1 MEELWRKCSACEIV
15 FFCDKSFGLG
25 RCPATGAGHVMFAG
39 AQLAVMNSATWL
51 GQSIQGDPLVDPTWR
66 RCLRCNALFSTFPST
81 GSRCFATG
89 DAHDATSSPAYMLPR
104 DASVQSF
111 DGSGWRKCINC
122 QGLFLNRRISSAVT
136 QCPAGGQHVPG
147 TQPYQPIENHLGETI
162 YRTNVGQV
170 PSGKW
175 TNWAKSLEENQL
187 GEIYRPSSL
196 SQLVSI
202 VQRATRLHAHV
213 RAVGSSWSFSGAVK
227 PDRYSILVET
237 DALNRTPGTVISQ
250 FPAEER
256 ENYLHLMGGMKIRDA
271 YTLAD
276 RRGLAFPTQGGS
288 GGQSIVGAISTGT
301 HGSDVFL
308 PSIADMVEAIHLVGF
323 DGIQFWIQR
332 PGALPTEAM
341 VRRAYPYM
349 DAAQPGF
356 NNFIVDQD
364 TFDAVLVSMG
374 TMGIIYSLLIKPVR
388 AFNLRE
394 TMRKTDWAAVSRDLR
409 DNGSSG
415 ETFRFSSDLPVRY
428 VEITLP
434 PNTAPGRATRR
445 CTVSKRVAEPAMVP
459 RSEPPP
465 PRPSGTLSELCRMGP
480 GLVNWIVQSIT
491 WPAFLGALP
500 AAATLVPGGI
510 SIGSALYSAFVLD
523 VQLTLASARSV
534 SDYLSRV
541 SQLCARYNVKPLIR
555 ELAEPLI
562 IDNRG
567 APSSQGPSWWIMD
580 GMDYN
585 QPDCILVDSM
595 EGFFP
600 IANGDFGALVDRID
614 AVLRAIDDAGTGYG
628 YVSLR
633 FTGTTTA
640 MLGMQQGPPGAM
652 VCSLEL
658 VLIKDQPDNESILR
672 KAQEAVLVED
682 RLLHWGQRNEVL
694 LDPRW
699 REQLNDM
706 YPRLPAWRAVRQRL
720 SDFTNVEGAAKVFS
734 NEFFDRLLN
743 I

>member
-39 AQLAVMNSATWL
+39 AQLAVMNSATWI

-388 AFNLRE
+388 AYDLFELTE
-394 TMRKTDWAAVSRDLR
+394 ATTWEQVSRDLR
-409 DNGSSG
+409 ERGSG
-415 ETFRFSSDLPVRY
+415 GTTFSFPARGPARY
-428 VEITLP
+428 VEMTLAPNTP
-434 PNTAPGRATRR
+434 PNSTTRR
-445 CTVSKRVAEPAMVP
+445 CSLVRRVASPAVIP
-459 RSEPPP
+459 RTSPLPT
-465 PRPSGTLSELCRMGP
+465 RSL
-480 GLVNWIVQSIT
+480 GL
-491 WPAFLGALP
+491 LGALCRTNPQFISPIISATVTPFAFALSAPFAEAGGP
-500 AAATLVPGGI
+500 AAGLLYAIIWADIQASQSQSRSVGEALTRISQVMARYRAEWLLPEINERVIMQFRPGG
-510 SIGSALYSAFVLD
+510 
-523 VQLTLASARSV
+523 ARV
-534 SDYLSRV
+534 
-541 SQLCARYNVKPLIR
+541 
-555 ELAEPLI
+555 
-562 IDNRG
+562 
-567 APSSQGPSWWIMD
+567 GPNWWIMD
-580 GMDYN
+580 GADYDTN
-585 QPDCILVDSM
+585 DCIVVDSM

-600 IANGDFGALVDRID
+600 IVNGDFGVLVDQINAVFAAID
-614 AVLRAIDDAGTGYG
+614 AAGTALG
-628 YVSLR
+628 YVSIR

-640 MLGMQQGPPGAM
+640 MLGMQQGLPGDM
-652 VCSLEL
+652 VCAFEL
-658 VLIKDQPDNESILR
+658 ALLKDQVDNDKIMVA
-672 KAQEAVLVED
+672 AQEAVLN
-682 RLLHWGQRNEVL
+682 RGGLLHWGQRNEVL
-694 LDPRW
+694 LDRRW
-699 REQLNDM
+699 RGRLRSMFARLDPWLNVRS
-706 YPRLPAWRAVRQRL
+706 RLRA
-720 SDFTNVEGAAKVFS
+720 FTNVEGADKGFS